1 MLGDA
6 TQAFDNQKLCELLRS
21 AKSWDETISAKQYV
35 LSYFAHCLLPK
46 GILMWDPSIRNFLH
60 YEERKVKHMLNE
72 QIVFGSGKEN
82 SVFNIWNWFYHQNKD
97 FHKIDVNPSKPRVY
111 VDERGLQTHYH
122 MIHTIIMSSHV

>member
-82 SVFNIWNWFYHQNKD
+82 SVFNIWNWFYHQNKV
-97 FHKIDVNPSKPRVY
+97 FHKIDVNSSKPYVY
-111 VDERGLQTHYH
+111 VDKSG
-122 MIHTIIMSSHV
+122 